1 MTPPRY
7 GNKDRNHNAIFDVAR
22 GIGARVWDTSM
33 IGGGF
38 PDAIVYW
45 AGQVYLVEVKNPET
59 RYGKAGPTKRQQRF
73 ASDGWPVLVVRT
85 ADELLH
91 AIGAL

>member
-1 MTPPRY
+1 MTAPKY
-7 GNKDRNHNAIFDVAR
+7 GNRDTNHAAILDTAR
-22 GIGARVWDTSM
+22 GIGARVWDTSA

-38 PDAIVYW
+38 PDALVYW
-45 AGQVYLVEVKNPET
+45 AGQVYLVEIKNPDT
-59 RYGKAGPTKRQQRF
+59 RYGRSGPTARQRRF

-85 ADELLH
+85 ADELLV